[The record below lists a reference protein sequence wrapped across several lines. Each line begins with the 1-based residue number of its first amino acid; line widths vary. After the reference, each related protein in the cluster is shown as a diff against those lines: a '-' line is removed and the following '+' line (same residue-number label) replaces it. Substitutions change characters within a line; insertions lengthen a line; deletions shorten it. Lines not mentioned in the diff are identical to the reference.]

1 MKRAAAYCRAG
12 RVFVHSQ
19 SQTKDGFWILAEPVL
34 ACDGGDTA
42 AIGQCILE
50 ALRGSKHGVRTPDW
64 RTDIANPL
72 LQLAGI
78 KSYNAFAK
86 TAKSVGIELED
97 GHVRIIPSRNG
108 GPRTGFVQIAEKTRE
123 ATVDPS
129 ELGRELMAAFDDCE
143 AD

>member
-1 MKRAAAYCRAG
+1 MKCATAYLRGGKVYLHAD
-12 RVFVHSQ
+12 

-42 AIGQCILE
+42 AIGQCVLE

-86 TAKSVGIELED
+86 TTKSAGISFED

-108 GPRTGFVQIAEKTRE
+108 GPRTGFVPIVEKTRE

-129 ELGRELMAAFDDCE
+129 ELGTELMAAFDDCE